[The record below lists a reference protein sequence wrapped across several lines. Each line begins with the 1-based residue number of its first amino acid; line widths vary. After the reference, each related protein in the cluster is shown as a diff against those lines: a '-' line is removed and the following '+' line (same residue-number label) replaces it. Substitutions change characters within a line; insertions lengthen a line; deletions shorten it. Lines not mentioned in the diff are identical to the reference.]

1 MRPAAAASTSTA
13 VAWWLCLAW
22 CLPCL
27 SPDRV
32 DVDGGTGVDA
42 PGAESPPDD
51 RVACSVQQYHQFVQV
66 FSARA
71 KRSPDAVRFYSLRHS
86 SIADLSNTEART
98 QCDDHRSLGYADIHD
113 HQSPL
118 IQPCSS
124 AIPCCLP
131 EPYSPAASNRNPG
144 ATSLTFA
151 HQHQYRTR
159 TNRERVPDPQAI
171 STSAVS
177 AVSASVRVS
186 CQYHHGEVR
195 PSP

>member
-1 MRPAAAASTSTA
+1 MFAPCRVRYGPLPAEHWIISFASERSVIWATKPVQMR
-13 VAWWLCLAW
+13 
-22 CLPCL
+22 
-27 SPDRV
+27 
-32 DVDGGTGVDA
+32 
-42 PGAESPPDD
+42 
-51 RVACSVQQYHQFVQV
+51 

-71 KRSPDAVRFYSLRHS
+71 KRSPDAVRFYSLRDS